1 MPGAKELLFTIVK
14 TTILCNVYL
23 TTIKKSIL
31 KNNKFSPNTY
41 VLILNKIKS
50 LNIWHVSCFLL
61 SLVAPV
67 GLELVTCLLYPLER

>member
-50 LNIWHVSCFLL
+50 LNIWHVS
-61 SLVAPV
+61 
-67 GLELVTCLLYPLER
+67 